1 MPQSPE
7 PVADVA
13 WLHRWMAMTADRFA
27 ADIAE
32 LTALDE
38 HIGDGDH
45 GRNVQR
51 GFAAI
56 VARLEQPEYAY
67 ADVPTTMRAIAATL
81 MAQIG
86 GISGPLLGSAFL
98 RAAKVAPREVL
109 HADQVVT
116 MLEAM
121 TEAVM
126 SRGGAAPG
134 DKTMVDAFLAA
145 VEAAEISLADGG
157 SLSDILA
164 AGAAGAKA
172 GAEATA
178 DMLAARGRASH
189 LGERSLGVRDPGA
202 VSVSIMLDAASVA
215 FNQTEETE

>member
-1 MPQSPE
+1 MSQSPV

-13 WLHRWMAMTADRFA
+13 WLRRWMDLTAERFA
-27 ADIAE
+27 ADVSE
-32 LTALDE
+32 LTELDE

-45 GRNVQR
+45 GRNMQR

-56 VARLEQPEYAY
+56 AHRLRQPEYAE
-67 ADVPTTMRAIAATL
+67 ADVPTTMQAIAATL
-81 MAQIG
+81 MAQVG

-109 HADQVVT
+109 QADQIVT

-157 SLSDILA
+157 SITGILA
-164 AGAAGAKA
+164 AGATGAKA
-172 GAEATA
+172 GADATA
-178 DMLAARGRASH
+178 DMLAVRGRASH

-202 VSVSIMLDAASVA
+202 VSVSIMLDAASAALDAEVK
-215 FNQTEETE
+215 E

>member
-1 MPQSPE
+1 MSQE
-7 PVADVA
+7 RHLTADVA
-13 WLHRWMAMTADRFA
+13 WLRRWMELA
-27 ADIAE
+27 AEDFTENVAE
-32 LTALDE
+32 LTELDE
-38 HIGDGDH
+38 YIGDGDH
-45 GRNVQR
+45 GRNMQR

-56 VARLEQPEYAY
+56 VERLDQPAV
-67 ADVPTTMRAIAATL
+67 AGSDLPTMMQTIAATL

-98 RAAKVAPREVL
+98 RAAKGSPREVL
-109 HADQVVT
+109 QAEQLVL

-134 DKTMVDAFLAA
+134 DKTMVDAFLGA

-157 SLSDILA
+157 SIASILSA
-164 AGAAGAKA
+164 AATGARAGADS
-172 GAEATA
+172 TA
-178 DMLAARGRASH
+178 DMLAMRGRASH

-202 VSVSIMLDAASVA
+202 VSVSIILAAASQA
-215 FNQTEETE
+215 LPGEAAK